1 VTAPAQTTPPPL
13 ALLAEITHRCP
24 MRCVY
29 CSNPLELVAAS
40 GELDEGTWLRV
51 LEEAADLGVLQVH
64 FSGGEPLARR
74 DVFHMIAHAA
84 KLGLYTNLITSGIRL
99 DADVA
104 ARLAEVG
111 LEHVQLSVQDTAA
124 DGVELIGGLAGALE
138 HKVRAAEAIAAAGL
152 ALTLNAVI
160 HRGNAGRIDD
170 FIDLALAMGARR
182 LEVAHVQYYG
192 WGLLNRARLMPTL
205 DQVQGVTHRVEAARA
220 RHKGTLSIDYVV
232 PDYYARLPKACMGGW
247 GRRFMVIDPSGRALP
262 CHAASTIPG
271 LAFANVRDTWLA
283 DIWLHSLAF
292 NVFRG
297 TDWMAEPCRSCDRR
311 ELDWGGCRCQAL
323 ALTGDAAA
331 TDPACHKS
339 PHHAAMVETASGEA
353 RGAAPSSAGH
363 MIYRGRIHKG
373 RVVRPDAAQ
382 AAIARKVEGACSGS

>member
-1 VTAPAQTTPPPL
+1 MTPPPAPPL

-40 GELDEGTWLRV
+40 GELDEATWLTV

-64 FSGGEPLARR
+64 FSGGEPLVRR
-74 DVFHMIAHAA
+74 DLFRLIAHAA

-99 DADVA
+99 DEAIGAHLADA
-104 ARLAEVG
+104 G
-111 LEHVQLSVQDTAA
+111 LEHVQLSVQDTES
-124 DGVELIGGLAGALE
+124 DGVDLVGGFAGALE
-138 HKVRAAEAIAAAGL
+138 HKLRAARAVAAAGL
-152 ALTLNAVI
+152 ALTLNAVL
-160 HRGNAGRIDD
+160 HRGNAGRVDA
-170 FIDLALAMGARR
+170 FIDLALALGARR

-205 DQVQGVTHRVEAARA
+205 DQVRAVTQRVEAARA
-220 RHKGTLSIDYVV
+220 RYKGTLSIDYVV

-247 GRRFMVIDPSGRALP
+247 GRRFMVVDPGGRALP
-262 CHAASTIPG
+262 CHAATTVPG
-271 LAFANVRDTWLA
+271 LVFANVRDERLG
-283 DIWLHSLAF
+283 DIWLHSPAF

-297 TDWMAEPCRSCDRR
+297 TDWMDEPCRSCDRR

-323 ALTGDAAA
+323 ALVGDAAA

-339 PHHAAMVETASGEA
+339 PHHEAMAGLAAREAETGD
-353 RGAAPSSAGH
+353 RGDFV
-363 MIYRGRIHKG
+363 YRGRGGRDAPAAAAAGKG
-373 RVVRPDAAQ
+373 E
-382 AAIARKVEGACSGS
+382 VEEACSGS

>member
-1 VTAPAQTTPPPL
+1 MTSPAPPL

-64 FSGGEPLARR
+64 FSGGEPLARK
-74 DVFHMIAHAA
+74 DVFRLIAHAA

-99 DADVA
+99 DAAVA
-104 ARLAEVG
+104 AHLADAG
-111 LEHVQLSVQDTAA
+111 LEHVQLSIQDTEGA
-124 DGVELIGGLAGALE
+124 GVELIGGLAGALE
-138 HKVRAAEAIAAAGL
+138 HKLRAAEAITGAGL
-152 ALTLNAVI
+152 ALTLNAVL
-160 HRGNAGRIDD
+160 HRGNAPRIDA
-170 FIDLALAMGARR
+170 FIDLALGFGARR

-205 DQVQGVTHRVEAARA
+205 DQVRAVTQRVEAARA
-220 RHKGTLSIDYVV
+220 RYKGVLSIDYVV
-232 PDYYARLPKACMGGW
+232 PDYYAHLPKACMGGW
-247 GRRFMVIDPSGRALP
+247 GRRFMVIDPAGRALP
-262 CHAASTIPG
+262 CHAATTIPG
-271 LAFANVRDTWLA
+271 LAFANVRDGGLA
-283 DIWLHSLAF
+283 GIWLHSPAF
-292 NVFRG
+292 SAFRG
-297 TDWMAEPCRSCDRR
+297 TEWMAEPCRSCDRR

-339 PHHAAMVETASGEA
+339 PAHAAMVETAEREA
-353 RGAAPSSAGH
+353 HAAAAAEPAE
-363 MIYRGRIHKG
+363 MRYRGRAG
-373 RVVRPDAAQ
+373 RPAAAT
-382 AAIARKVEGACSGS
+382 AATGRKVDETCSGS